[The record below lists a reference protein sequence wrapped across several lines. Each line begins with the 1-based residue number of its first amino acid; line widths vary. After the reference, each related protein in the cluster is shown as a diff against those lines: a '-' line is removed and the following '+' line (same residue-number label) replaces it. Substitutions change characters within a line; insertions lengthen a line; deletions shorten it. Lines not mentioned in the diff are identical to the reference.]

1 MRIGIVILLAL
12 CLSAASGQTVT
23 PQSNKYE
30 VAGIDDPRSVEDFLR
45 SLQQAVAKNERAR
58 VATMLNYPVTVII
71 RGRKLK
77 LKNKADFLRR
87 YNVTINHKVKQ
98 AIADQKPDDLFVNYQ
113 GVMIGGGEIWFG
125 QPYESKQIKVIAI
138 NN

>member
-1 MRIGIVILLAL
+1 MRTGIVILLAL

-30 VAGIDDPRSVEDFLR
+30 VAGIDDPRAVADFLR
-45 SLQQAVAKNERAR
+45 SLQQAVAKNERAK
-58 VATMLNYPVTVII
+58 VAAMVNYPVSMII

-77 LKNKADFLRR
+77 LRNQADFLRR
-87 YNVTINHKVKQ
+87 YDVAINHKVKQ

-113 GVMIGGGEIWFG
+113 GVMIGDGEIWFG
-125 QPYESKQIKVIAI
+125 HPYQSKQIKVIAI